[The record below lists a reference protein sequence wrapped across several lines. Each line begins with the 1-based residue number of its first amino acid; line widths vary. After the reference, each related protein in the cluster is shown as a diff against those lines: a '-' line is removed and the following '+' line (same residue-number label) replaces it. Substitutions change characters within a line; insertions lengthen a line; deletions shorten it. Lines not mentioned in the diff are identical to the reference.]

1 MFKFEIRNNFKM
13 NKIPILFLVLLLAG
27 CTGVDEKTVADV
39 LEKDPSFARVLKEK
53 DSTARKIEA
62 LKFSMKEAREKTNSE
77 IGLLRKG
84 LTVKKAEIKEKIRIQ
99 QTKITPLIDG
109 LSAKLRQTQ
118 IEYDI
123 VKDTLSERLEK
134 LKSIRSLL
142 LKKDKLTLS
151 GDEIALWNRRTED
164 LDREIN
170 SLKND
175 LDGLKAKINLLK
187 TEIKILR
194 E

>member
-1 MFKFEIRNNFKM
+1 MFNSDLTRIM
-13 NKIPILFLVLLLAG
+13 NTRLLVLFLVLLLAG
-27 CTGVDEKTVADV
+27 CGRVSEKTVAGV
-39 LEKDPSFARVLKEK
+39 LEKDPSFAQALKEK
-53 DSTARKIEA
+53 ESAARKVEA
-62 LKFSMKEAREKTNSE
+62 LKFSMKEARGKTNSE
-77 IGLLRKG
+77 IGLLRKS

-99 QTKITPLIDG
+99 QIKITPLIDG

-123 VKDTLSERLEK
+123 AKDTLSERLEK

-175 LDGLKAKINLLK
+175 LDRLSARIHLLK